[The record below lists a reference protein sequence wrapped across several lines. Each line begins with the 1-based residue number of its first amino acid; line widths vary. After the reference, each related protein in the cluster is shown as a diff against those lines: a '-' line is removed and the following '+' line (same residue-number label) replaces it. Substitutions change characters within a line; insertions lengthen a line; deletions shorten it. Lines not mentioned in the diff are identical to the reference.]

1 MIIEV
6 QVRCKLAGLSA
17 FAFSYFLGALI
28 GVIGF
33 R

>member
-1 MIIEV
+1 LK
-6 QVRCKLAGLSA
+6 CKYAAKLAGLSA

-28 GVIGF
+28 GVIVF